1 MRNNIEITCVNTNS
15 VHGFEQGTTL
25 YEIYS
30 EIKPSLSSPVVA
42 AVVNNGLKDLSLAVY
57 NPKIVE
63 FIDLNH
69 PDGMR
74 TYVRSLTFLL
84 QVAVKEVMPAG
95 KLSVQHSVSKGLYC
109 EIARDGKTALEP
121 SEIAALET
129 RMRELIVEDV
139 RFVKKKVSSPEAMEM
154 FRDAGYEE
162 KAMLLET
169 GGKLF
174 ASVYWLNGHP
184 DNFYGPLA
192 YSTGCLKVFG
202 LRAYHHGVLLILPRP
217 DKPDELQPFVV
228 QNKMLRIFREHKE
241 WNEILGSKSIGNINR
256 DIHNGRT
263 ASLIQVSEA
272 LHEKKYAQ
280 IADLIVEKGAK
291 IVLISGPSSSGKTSS
306 AKRIAV
312 QLRVAKKRPHII
324 ELDNYFVDRDA
335 TPRDE
340 NGDYDFESLY
350 AIDLPLFNSQL
361 ESLLAGAETHLPRF
375 DFISGKRVFPPENV
389 MKPAENDIL
398 IVEGIHGLNP
408 ELINSVSSDN
418 IFRVYASALTSV
430 SIDENNRIPTTDNR
444 LIRRIV
450 RDAATRGYSALDTI
464 SRWQSVR
471 RGEERNI
478 FPHQENA
485 DVMFNTSL
493 LYELSVLRKYVEPLL
508 RKVHPTRPEHAE
520 ALRLLKFIGYFEH
533 IDTTDERNIPPTSVL
548 REFIGNSGFNY

>member
-1 MRNNIEITCVNTNS
+1 MRNSIEITCVNTNT
-15 VHGFEQGTTL
+15 VHGFEPGTTL
-25 YEIYS
+25 YEICND
-30 EIKPSLSSPVVA
+30 IKPPLSSPVIA
-42 AVVNNGLKDLSLAVY
+42 AMVNNGLKDLSYKVY

-63 FIDLNH
+63 FIDLSH

-74 TYVRSLTFLL
+74 TYVRSLTFML
-84 QVAVKEVMPAG
+84 QVAVKEVVPAG

-109 EIARDGKTALEP
+109 EIARNGSTALSTE
-121 SEIAALET
+121 EIAALEA
-129 RMRELIVEDV
+129 RMRELTVEDAK
-139 RFVKKKVSSPEAMEM
+139 FVKTKVPTQEAIETY
-154 FRDAGYEE
+154 RKAGYEE
-162 KAMLLET
+162 KALLPEI

-174 ASVYWLNGHP
+174 VSLYRLNGHP
-184 DNFYGPLA
+184 DNFYGPLT
-192 YSTGCLKVFG
+192 YSTGCLQVFG
-202 LRAYHHGVLLILPRP
+202 LRAYHNGILLMLPRP
-217 DKPDELQPFVV
+217 DKPDELQKFVV

-241 WNEILGSKSIGNINR
+241 WNEILGSKSVGNINE
-256 DIHNGRT
+256 DIRNGRV

-272 LHEKKYAQ
+272 LHEKKYAL
-280 IADLIVEKGAK
+280 IADRIVEKGAK

-324 ELDNYFVDRDA
+324 ELDNYFVDREA

-340 NGDYDFESLY
+340 NGEYDFESLY

-361 ESLLAGAETHLPRF
+361 ETLLAGVETHLPRF

-389 MKPAENDIL
+389 MKSAENDIL

-408 ELINSVSSDN
+408 ELTNSVPDDK

-508 RKVHPTRPEHAE
+508 RKVPPTRPEHAE

-533 IDTTDERNIPPTSVL
+533 IDAKDERNIPPTSVL
-548 REFIGNSGFNY
+548 REFIGKSGFSY